1 MKKIALFV
9 LLFAL
14 VFNFTACRA
23 GDIDL
28 GFYAPYWNAW
38 NYTGTSSFTYSASE
52 ITEVDITWVDGSIEI
67 VSSKNE
73 ELRVTENSESL
84 EEDAKMHYLIKDGK
98 LTVHYTMALYR
109 EDVDSAYK
117 NLRIEIP
124 EGVELDV
131 DSVNAS
137 IKIDEM
143 ALGKVKLTNVSGI
156 VDFANLACS
165 DVKIENVDGNVE
177 ADEIVADKFSAS
189 SVSGSLNIS
198 KISANEIDVSTVSGK
213 TVLGVAKKGE
223 VEISGMSGDIELHV
237 SNELGATIKFS
248 TMSGDLLSDKPH
260 RKGEK
265 EYTFGL
271 GEIEIKVETM
281 SGDLKIF

>member
-1 MKKIALFV
+1 MKKIALFM

-28 GFYAPYWNAW
+28 GIYAPYWNAW

-52 ITEVDITWVDGSIEI
+52 IKEVDITWVGGSIEI
-67 VSSKNE
+67 VSSQNK
-73 ELRVTENSESL
+73 ELSVTENSESL

-98 LTVHYTMALYR
+98 LTIHYTMALYR
-109 EDVDSAYK
+109 EDVDSSYK

-124 EGVELDV
+124 EGIELDI
-131 DSVNAS
+131 DSVNAT
-137 IKIDEM
+137 IKISEM
-143 ALGKVKLTNVSGI
+143 ALGKVKLTNVSGMI
-156 VDFANLACS
+156 EFSNLACS
-165 DVKIENVDGNVE
+165 DVKIENVDGNI
-177 ADEIVADKFSAS
+177 AAGEIVADKFSANG
-189 SVSGSLNIS
+189 VSGSLNIS
-198 KISANEIDVSTVSGK
+198 KISANEIDISTVSGK

-223 VEISGMSGDIELHV
+223 VDISGVNGDIELHV
-237 SNELGATIKFS
+237 SNELGATVKFS
-248 TMSGDLLSDKPH
+248 TMSGDFLSDKPH

-271 GEIEIKVETM
+271 GEIEIKVETI